1 MSDKDANRVRDR
13 LPPVPPASYQVSP
26 SGSAPRQVASSCP
39 PASAATATATAVAP
53 RPSGKNNVVAS
64 ASAAAFCLHEMRH
77 ETKKQKEQDDDY
89 GDTL

>member
-1 MSDKDANRVRDR
+1 MSDKDANQVRDPAPAPAFYQ
-13 LPPVPPASYQVSP
+13 LPPSS
-26 SGSAPRQVASSCP
+26 SAPRQVASSCP
-39 PASAATATATAVAP
+39 PALAATATATATAAAP

-77 ETKKQKEQDDDY
+77 ETKEEDDDY

>member
-1 MSDKDANRVRDR
+1 MSDKDANQVRDPAPAPAFYQ
-13 LPPVPPASYQVSP
+13 LPP

-39 PASAATATATAVAP
+39 PALAATATATATAAADP

-77 ETKKQKEQDDDY
+77 DTKEEDDDY